1 MTVRSSFHLAFSHL
15 ISTVLLYAL
24 IAIVCCYS
32 SFIFYFGPKANP
44 AFAILFLAA
53 NALFIVTLFTTG
65 AFCFVTKVSKQN
77 KHSFIQSAL
86 VWLIFM
92 IGCFAFFFAIDFL
105 LHFILPELGQSLTN
119 KLDDYKLSKNEV
131 ANNDLLP
138 IGYQGVLLQ
147 LPLIPIS
154 LIFAGLVKLVVVL
167 TKKIYQSV
175 TGI

>member
-1 MTVRSSFHLAFSHL
+1 
-15 ISTVLLYAL
+15 
-24 IAIVCCYS
+24 
-32 SFIFYFGPKANP
+32 
-44 AFAILFLAA
+44 
-53 NALFIVTLFTTG
+53 
-65 AFCFVTKVSKQN
+65 
-77 KHSFIQSAL
+77 
-86 VWLIFM
+86 
-92 IGCFAFFFAIDFL
+92 
-105 LHFILPELGQSLTN
+105 LPELGQSLTN